1 MVCVCTY
8 RNTPMRTHG
17 WSSLAFL
24 LGVAS
29 FGMEVGVV
37 DGRPDKEGFGPPPYR
52 PVVRFRHKEP
62 SNSHEQGVPPFGLS
76 SWREKASSTVWA
88 DGIPGNLRIK
98 GFPGHNNGFQSPCE
112 HKYCG
117 LGRHCVVDH
126 VTGQGECNCL
136 DRCKP
141 HYKPVCGSDGK
152 LYQNHCE
159 LHRAS
164 CLDGQRITVMHSEE
178 CFYKDD
184 NCRLSDY
191 RRLKTKIL
199 DLHEQR
205 YMAAGN
211 RAGHKDNM
219 AMRKKLVD
227 IIFKR
232 FDTDGSGRVDS
243 SELSQVIKLE
253 GLSKDASDCTLFD
266 LLKYNDINDDEHLT
280 KDEFYTAFEVFQL
293 TLPDDQKLS
302 ITKVTVGQS
311 AVLSC
316 AITGEQRPPIIW
328 KRNNQVLNWLDL
340 EDINQIP
347 TKDFGDDGSL
357 YFTKVTTNHMG
368 NYSCHA
374 DGYEELL
381 QTHALRV
388 NVPPVIRVYPES
400 QAREPGVTASLRCHA
415 EGIPNPQLSWLKNGM
430 DITTKLSKQL
440 TLQANGSE
448 VHISNVHFEDT
459 GAYTCIARNSAG
471 VDEDISSLFVED
483 SARKTLANILW
494 REEGLGIANMF
505 YVFYEDGIKVIHPVA
520 CEIQRHIKPSE
531 KLLGLQAE
539 VCPVSAG
546 EAEQKCVWSS
556 AVNVKDKF
564 IYVTQP
570 TLARVLLVDITTQ
583 KAVQTV
589 STDPYPVKLHYDKS
603 HDQVWVLSW
612 GDMERN
618 FPTLQVINQAS
629 GSASHHT
636 VHTQPVGRRFDRV
649 DDFFIPA
656 ASLIINHIRFGIVLH
671 RNEPALHKIDL
682 ETTSSVKNI
691 SLAEYNCIPKS
702 LAYTHLGGYYFV
714 NCWPDSTG
722 ATRPQLIVD
731 SVMDSVVGPNG
742 DVTGTPYVSPDGHY
756 LVTVDDRDGLMRI
769 QQITVHWEIGQPFDI
784 HTNLHLSDVAFQP
797 SFTEVHQYNI
807 FGSSGRQT
815 DSLYVELS
823 TGNVKMIKS
832 LKEAIKTPDWPWSNK
847 NRMMTGSGLFGQYL
861 ITPSRESVFILDG
874 RLNKLNCEIT
884 DIVKGNV
891 VAWVGES

>member
-1 MVCVCTY
+1 ASLGGTLSSTLM
-8 RNTPMRTHG
+8 THG

-52 PVVRFRHKEP
+52 PVVRFRHKIP
-62 SNSHEQGVPPFGLS
+62 
-76 SWREKASSTVWA
+76 SSTW
-88 DGIPGNLRIK
+88 LKLK

-340 EDINQIP
+340 EDIN
-347 TKDFGDDGSL
+347 DFGDDGSL

-483 SARKTLANILW
+483 SARKTCMYKLYFLP
-494 REEGLGIANMF
+494 GLGIANMF